1 MKVYS
6 PAKAVSEKEEAI
18 LKLEERTALVTGG
31 INSPETLRCAKI
43 PFSFEVDRYDGQTGK
58 PTV

>member
-18 LKLEERTALVTGG
+18 LKLEERTALVTGVSIRPRQMNG
-31 INSPETLRCAKI
+31 RSQRLSR
-43 PFSFEVDRYDGQTGK
+43 SSV
-58 PTV
+58 